1 MRDILS
7 AIAAPLLALIGLK
20 LGHIRGR
27 NKTIAET
34 DAVKLGNLQGVVNFY
49 KGTFDDLKVE
59 IGNLTN
65 RCKIMSREINDFRAE
80 NEEFRKENIALK
92 QDIHELRAENIAL
105 KKDIHALNEQLK
117 KHTSIKI
124 K

>member
-20 LGHIRGR
+20 LGHIWGR